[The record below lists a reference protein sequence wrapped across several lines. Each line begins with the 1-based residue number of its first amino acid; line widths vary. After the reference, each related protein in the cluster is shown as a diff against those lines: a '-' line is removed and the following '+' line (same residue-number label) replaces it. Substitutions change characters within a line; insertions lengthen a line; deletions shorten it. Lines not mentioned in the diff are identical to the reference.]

1 MAFSGELQKLDEARA
16 AFIESLKALR
26 AFILSPTLLVEYTR
40 FEDLLG
46 DFQDKIVTLVE
57 AVETPIPGLPPY
69 EAVKEL
75 EGEAEGAT
83 EGRFSW
89 WRAVA
94 IVFAIV
100 ACYVAVEKGY
110 LPSQFLALTIVLSI
124 VLMFLPQILGLV
136 RRLLRRGGEEEEKA
150 RGMRLEDWIH
160 ETLAK
165 MRRKYTSARFLI
177 KVQNQTVDKL
187 PQYRALGVNE
197 AMFNR
202 TQFFLET
209 LPHEF
214 MSQIGEIEIACDK
227 NCWIRRSLII
237 SAIVQARQAA
247 QQGGQRPT

>member
-1 MAFSGELQKLDEARA
+1 VAFSGELQKLDESRA
-16 AFIESLKALR
+16 AFIESLKTLR
-26 AFILSPTLLVEYTR
+26 AFILSPVFLVEYTR

-46 DFQDKIVTLVE
+46 DFQGKIVTLVE
-57 AVETPIPGLPPY
+57 AVETPIPGVPPY

-75 EGEAEGAT
+75 EEEEGAAEGKW
-83 EGRFSW
+83 SW

-94 IVFAIV
+94 IAFAIV

-124 VLMFLPQILGLV
+124 VLMFLPQIENLV
-136 RRLLRRGGEEEEKA
+136 RRLLQRGEEEEKA
-150 RGMRLEDWIH
+150 RGMRLEDWVH

-165 MRRKYTSARFLI
+165 MRKKYTSARFLI

-187 PQYRALGVNE
+187 PQYRALAVDE

-237 SAIVQARQAA
+237 SAIVQARQATQQA
-247 QQGGQRPT
+247 QGGRPG